1 MSVPFPPRA
10 PPPLCP
16 ALPVI
21 QSSPPPPLL
30 AHKLFNRENWHPKVE
45 GGGMHWN
52 WGREDGN
59 NVMHI
64 DADGK
69 LQPDH
74 GVGWGN
80 IDYGRL
86 RAKVIN
92 TFRPIQNGLAA
103 QVVALVQD
111 YQNRVYQVS
120 PPVPPPPPIRPL
132 P

>member
-1 MSVPFPPRA
+1 
-10 PPPLCP
+10 
-16 ALPVI
+16 
-21 QSSPPPPLL
+21 
-30 AHKLFNRENWHPKVE
+30 
-45 GGGMHWN
+45 MHWYL
-52 WGREDGN
+52 GREDGDTFA
-59 NVMHI
+59 HI

-69 LQPDH
+69 RHDR
-74 GVGWGN
+74 VGWGN
-80 IDYGRL
+80 VDYGRL

-120 PPVPPPPPIRPL
+120 PPVLAPL